1 MGGLRFCYSDGRSFI
16 CRSLFLRR
24 KNASGAAAISLWSSL
39 VDITV
44 PVTFFVILF
53 LIGAFPAPEWSWAP
67 QLPASISS
75 LPIFNVKGT
84 DATLMNQGFSMGAFF
99 IIILFIFLTDIP
111 GSPYDILQNLAKKKP
126 KYEES
131 IKQSFFVTAVMAMFN
146 PAVGLFTSVYYAENH
161 VAVRDQDTDEGSKIG
176 ENPTVAV
183 IAAICFAALG
193 TVILFIKISIDDMR
207 YWLLVAV
214 SPSLFCLGVRIT
226 ARALFRDFQ
235 DEMDAANDHGHS
247 PPTLSFFIPVSLTI
261 ILTHIIDFELALPIG
276 IIYFGISSNIPYR
289 EWRNKLGD
297 HFPTIWRASLF
308 VAAVVG
314 VVHLEAYLKERT
326 EHPVVECGK
335 LGKLLEQS
343 DVASAKALCAPHKP

>member
-1 MGGLRFCYSDGRSFI
+1 MVFDTISRTKIQSASSRRYPAEAREGGCPGRYWRSSGHLRDRWLERGHHAKWSVCQMGGLRFCYSDGRSFI

-146 PAVGLFTSVYYAENH
+146 PAVGLFTSVY
-161 VAVRDQDTDEGSKIG
+161 
-176 ENPTVAV
+176 
-183 IAAICFAALG
+183 
-193 TVILFIKISIDDMR
+193 
-207 YWLLVAV
+207 
-214 SPSLFCLGVRIT
+214 
-226 ARALFRDFQ
+226 
-235 DEMDAANDHGHS
+235 
-247 PPTLSFFIPVSLTI
+247 
-261 ILTHIIDFELALPIG
+261 
-276 IIYFGISSNIPYR
+276 
-289 EWRNKLGD
+289 
-297 HFPTIWRASLF
+297 
-308 VAAVVG
+308 
-314 VVHLEAYLKERT
+314 
-326 EHPVVECGK
+326 
-335 LGKLLEQS
+335 
-343 DVASAKALCAPHKP
+343 